1 MVRKKILVCDDE
13 PHIVHV
19 VASKLRN
26 GGFDVVTASDGA
38 EAYEVA
44 LSTHPDLIFTDY
56 QMPGLSGLELCTK
69 LRSEEQTRG
78 IPAVML
84 TGRGF
89 SLGTQDTVHTNIV
102 KILPKPFSPREI
114 LQIAQTLLGTTGV
127 VGSAVGESAS

>member
-1 MVRKKILVCDDE
+1 MNAEKKILVCDDE

-26 GGFDVVTASDGA
+26 GGFEVITAGDGEEAFDVAMSS
-38 EAYEVA
+38 
-44 LSTHPDLIFTDY
+44 LPDLIFTDY

-69 LRSEEQTRG
+69 LRNESATRT

-89 SLGTQDTVHTNIV
+89 SLGPDDTANTNIV

-114 LQIAQTLLGTTGV
+114 LALAQSILSHGGRK
-127 VGSAVGESAS
+127 AAAMENAS